1 MSVRVLI
8 ADSSG
13 EGREVMRHH
22 LDCMGCEVIAE
33 TDNALQTAN
42 LFRTVHPQ
50 VVILDSALK
59 TSGDLDALGLVQMI
73 RRDSPD
79 TVIIAVIPASGSDRA
94 RAFTDEGALE
104 CLVQPFLSGGFERV
118 WRKLL
123 TRFPELRPVELPHA
137 KAARRNGVAR
147 P

>member
-22 LDCMGCEVIAE
+22 LDCMGCNVVAE
-33 TDNALQTAN
+33 TDNAVQTAN
-42 LFRTVHPQ
+42 LFRTVRPQ
-50 VVILDSALK
+50 VVILDSGLK
-59 TSGDLDALGLVQMI
+59 TGGDLDALGLVRMI
-73 RRDSPD
+73 RKDSPD
-79 TVIIAVIPASGSDRA
+79 TAIITVSPQGQSERSQ
-94 RAFTDEGALE
+94 AFIDEGALE
-104 CLVQPFLSGGFERV
+104 CLVEPLASDGFERV

-137 KAARRNGVAR
+137 KASRRSGIR
-147 P
+147 LR